1 MASMSTNVTCSTRES
16 RNTSRNTRPSPP
28 PRMSARRG
36 VKQEQHDGD
45 VFVIDVLIH
54 LQKLHVAIEKEAAP
68 KNRNIGDNHLLQRR
82 LGFEGHAFDA
92 KDDVL
97 AWINLVP

>member
-1 MASMSTNVTCSTRES
+1 
-16 RNTSRNTRPSPP
+16 
-28 PRMSARRG
+28 MSARRG